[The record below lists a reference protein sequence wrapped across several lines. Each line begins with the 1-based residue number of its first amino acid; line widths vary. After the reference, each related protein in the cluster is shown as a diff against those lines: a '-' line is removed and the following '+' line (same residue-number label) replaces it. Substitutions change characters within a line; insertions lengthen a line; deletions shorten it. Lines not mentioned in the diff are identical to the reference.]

1 MQTKTIVVVDDDVD
15 MNNALCRLLRAAGY
29 RVDTFSSA
37 EALIA
42 AGIGQV
48 TACLVLDIHLPGI
61 SGFELCRR
69 LQQSGVKI
77 PVIFITAYDD
87 PESHK
92 QATEANAIACITKP
106 FSGDELLSAIDMASR
121 TTQ

>member
-15 MNNALCRLLRAAGY
+15 MNKALCRLLGAAGY
-29 RVDTFSSA
+29 RVDTYSSA

-42 AGIGQV
+42 VGIGDLS
-48 TACLVLDIHLPGI
+48 ACLVLDIHLPGMT
-61 SGFELCRR
+61 GFELCRLLR
-69 LQQSGVKI
+69 QSGVTL

-87 PESHK
+87 PDSYR

-106 FSGDELLSAIDMASR
+106 FSGDELLSAIDKALKGS
-121 TTQ
+121 